1 MTLENS
7 TISIPFALTNIQTLE
22 FAVIKELYSDEN
34 PDVEIG
40 INVEFGIQSLEISE
54 IMCALEVAFLQ
65 EEKPFI
71 KIKVRCI
78 FSVKP
83 EQWKLYINEDK
94 ESIIFPKAFTDHL
107 LVITTGTLRGALHA
121 KTEGTLFNR
130 FLLPT
135 INVAS
140 LSEDDIELKL

>member
-1 MTLENS
+1 MTVERSN
-7 TISIPFALTNIQTLE
+7 TSIPFALTNIQTLE
-22 FAVIKELYSDEN
+22 FAVIKELYSDGN
-34 PDVEIG
+34 PNVEIG
-40 INVEFGIQSLEISE
+40 INVEFGIQSLDLNEL
-54 IMCALEVAFLQ
+54 MCALEVAFLQ
-65 EEKPFI
+65 EDRPFI
-71 KIKVRCI
+71 KIKVCCH
-78 FSVKP
+78 FSIKP
-83 EQWKLYINEDK
+83 EQWKRYMNEDK
-94 ESIIFPKAFTDHL
+94 KSIMFPKGFTDHL